1 MLTRNQILSSSDI
14 RQASSV
20 LDDNPFDLFG
30 PECGCVVETLDAEPR
45 ASAAIS
51 PPAPRAPRD
60 PGTVYAELWSRYRE
74 ATAAFAAA
82 MEGIR
87 EGESEASEVEHDYER
102 AFAPNSSRHRNSE
115 MSLRDAARA
124 IVARLVRIAAARFT
138 PPGVAKLDISQA
150 DYIERF
156 VIEGPDRFERG
167 ADAEP
172 QAFDPRAVWA
182 ALEEAFGGAKGV
194 EKSYRAAAATLVDA
208 FDLRS
213 GVEVKRRRDSVVL
226 TMQVYL
232 DDFERKHGKNVLCTS
247 SRERLM
253 DLQSAMM
260 TFATWTED
268 AGGLQGGMGI
278 LAALFGRM
286 SVHSG
291 RGQCGRVQS
300 RERIP
305 LCDALYVVTY
315 NTRFEFVMA
324 PALAEK
330 LQIFIGLYALSA
342 DIAED

>member
-14 RQASSV
+14 RQAPASSV

-30 PECGCVVETLDAEPR
+30 HECGCVVETLDAEPR
-45 ASAAIS
+45 ASAVTS
-51 PPAPRAPRD
+51 PPAPHAPRD

-87 EGESEASEVEHDYER
+87 EDESEARPIEYDYER

-138 PPGVAKLDISQA
+138 PPGVAKLDINQA

-172 QAFDPRAVWA
+172 LAFDPRAIWA
-182 ALEEAFGGAKGV
+182 ALEDAFGGERGV
-194 EKSYRAAAATLVDA
+194 EQSYRAAAATLVES
-208 FDLRS
+208 FDLRA
-213 GVEVKRRRDSVVL
+213 GVEVKQRRDGVVL
-226 TMQVYL
+226 PMRVYL
-232 DDFERKHGKNVLCTS
+232 DDFDRKHGKNVLCSS
-247 SRERLM
+247 SRQNLTDM
-253 DLQSAMM
+253 QSAMR
-260 TFATWTED
+260 TFATWAED
-268 AGGLQGGMGI
+268 AGGLHGGMG
-278 LAALFGRM
+278 LLGRLFGWM
-286 SVHSG
+286 HNA
-291 RGQCGRVQS
+291 RVIS

-330 LQIFIGLYALSA
+330 LQIFIGLYSGTNDTAQA
-342 DIAED
+342 Y